1 MLFNGKDKAG
11 EFLRATLAPTLVYT
25 ARVTPEI
32 AHSIDDVDR
41 AMRWGFGWELGP
53 FELIDAIGVKD
64 VLAAAEARTRWQAA
78 CRR

>member
-1 MLFNGKDKAG
+1 MLFNAKDKAG

-25 ARVTPEI
+25 ARITPEI

-41 AMRWGFGWELGP
+41 AMRWGFGWDLGP
-53 FELIDAIGVKD
+53 FELIDAIGIRKCSPRPK
-64 VLAAAEARTRWQAA
+64 ARTRWPAA